1 VNRAVDS
8 SPESPT
14 LRPRIEGQREQE
26 ILDAALTVLA
36 DVGYDRLTMDAVAQ
50 AAHASKATLYRR
62 WNGKLALIIDALKT
76 AKGTA
81 NVPDTGCLRDDLLA
95 SYCAPGGI
103 TDRRSVDTMASVL
116 TAMTRDPDFAEAFR
130 REIVAPK
137 MARAREIYARAQER
151 GEIRPD
157 VDLDLVGP
165 ALAGIVLHRHYLLG
179 DFPDQET
186 VGRVLDQIILP
197 AVRPHPTQ
205 TANNRPT
212 TAKTTASNSTG
223 SEQ

>member
-1 VNRAVDS
+1 MNPAVDPS
-8 SPESPT
+8 DEAPT
-14 LRPRIEGQREQE
+14 LRPRIEGEREQE
-26 ILDAALTVLA
+26 ILAAALTVLA
-36 DVGYDRLTMDAVAQ
+36 DVGYDRLTMDAVAH

-62 WNGKLALIIDALKT
+62 WNGKLALIIDALKA
-76 AKGTA
+76 AKGTVC
-81 NVPDTGCLRDDLLA
+81 VPDTGSLRGDLIA

-103 TDRRSVDTMASVL
+103 TDRTSVDTMASVL
-116 TAMTRDPDFAEAFR
+116 TAMTRDREFAEAFR

-137 MARAREIYARAQER
+137 IALAREIYARAQAR

-165 ALAGIVLHRHYLLG
+165 ALAGIVLHRHYMLG

-186 VGRVLDQIILP
+186 IGRVLDQIILP
-197 AVRPHPTQ
+197 AVRPYASE
-205 TANNRPT
+205 TANSNP
-212 TAKTTASNSTG
+212 TASNRSG